1 MAELGK
7 IWRHGN
13 LTLILFLAVPSG
25 LVFLARLGY
34 LPSEMASQALERPGQ
49 MSLAPDFSLLDSHG
63 NRQRLSMFR
72 GRVVLLNFW
81 TTWCAP
87 CQAEMPALE
96 RFYQTHRER
105 GLTVLAVSSDRQGG
119 TAVAPFLERHHLS
132 FTALLDST
140 GEVTRMYGVSSLP
153 TSYLL
158 DRQGRLVTVATGG
171 SLWAESESLA
181 LITSLLDAGTSSPVE
196 AHTTTAQGPSAKAE
210 AGMPRSLR

>member
-1 MAELGK
+1 MTELRK

-13 LTLILFLAVPSG
+13 LTIILFLAVPG
-25 LVFLARLGY
+25 ALVFLEHLGY
-34 LPSEMASQALERPGQ
+34 LPSETARQVLESPGQ
-49 MSLAPDFSLLDSHG
+49 ISPAPDFSLPDSHG

-81 TTWCAP
+81 ATWCAP

-96 RFYQTHRER
+96 RFYQTYRER

-119 TAVAPFLERHHLS
+119 TAVAPFLEQHNLS

-153 TSYLL
+153 TTYLL
-158 DRQGRLVTVATGG
+158 DRQGQLVTVATGG
-171 SLWAESESLA
+171 SLWAESESQA

-196 AHTTTAQGPSAKAE
+196 DHTTTAQGPSEKAE
-210 AGMPRSLR
+210 AGMQRRLR